1 MEQKYRLEGLDEK
14 GLVYVKS
21 ISVNDLP
28 PDLQED
34 VAEEQEPLF
43 AVHNSI
49 GDRLAI
55 VSGRVDALVI
65 APPSKS
71 RTVDAIAVVSSV
83 AQERSQNGG

>member
-21 ISVNDLP
+21 ILVSDLP
-28 PDLQED
+28 ADLQED
-34 VAEEQEPLF
+34 VKGEQEPLF

-55 VSGRVDALVI
+55 VSGREAAFYVALQNDLC
-65 APPSKS
+65 PL
-71 RTVDAIAVVSSV
+71 SV
-83 AQERSQNGG
+83 H

>member
-55 VSGRVDALVI
+55 VTGREAAFYVALQNDLS
-65 APPSKS
+65 PL
-71 RTVDAIAVVSSV
+71 SV
-83 AQERSQNGG
+83 H

>member
-1 MEQKYRLEGLDEK
+1 MEKKYRLESLDEK

-34 VAEEQEPLF
+34 VAEEHEPLF

-55 VSGRVDALVI
+55 VSGREAAFYVALQNDLS
-65 APPSKS
+65 PL
-71 RTVDAIAVVSSV
+71 SV
-83 AQERSQNGG
+83 H

>member
-49 GDRLAI
+49 GDRLVI
-55 VSGRVDALVI
+55 VSGREAAFYVALQNDLS
-65 APPSKS
+65 PL
-71 RTVDAIAVVSSV
+71 SV
-83 AQERSQNGG
+83 H